1 MMGINELLLLVSVLL
16 IYGSVILFYRLFGN
30 AGLYCLNAVV
40 TITANIE
47 VMILVVAFGL
57 EQTLGNVLFAST
69 FLITDILSETAGK
82 EAARR
87 GVYIGIAA
95 SLFFLVISQTW
106 MWYLPSANDYLS
118 PALREIFSHT
128 PRMVLAGLAVYVV
141 VQLLDV
147 HLYHLIWSFTQ
158 RYSGGKKG
166 FLWLRNN
173 GATLIS
179 QLMNSVLF
187 NLAAFWGTYDNQTL
201 VMVILSTF
209 LIYIFT
215 SLLDTPF
222 LYLARKL
229 QKGISST

>member
-1 MMGINELLLLVSVLL
+1 MGINELLLLISVLF
-16 IYGSVILFYRLFGN
+16 IYGSVLLFYRLFGN

-47 VMILVVAFGL
+47 VLLLVVAFGL

-69 FLITDILSETAGK
+69 FLITDILSETSGK
-82 EAARR
+82 KAARR

-106 MWYLPSANDYLS
+106 MWYQPSINSALA
-118 PALREIFSHT
+118 PALQEVFSHT
-128 PRMVLAGLAVYVV
+128 PRMVLAGISVYVV

-147 HLYHLIWSFTQ
+147 QLYHVIWSLTERF
-158 RYSGGKKG
+158 SNSKKG

-173 GATLIS
+173 VATLIS
-179 QLMNSVLF
+179 QLMNSILF
-187 NLAAFWGTYDNQTL
+187 NLAAFWGTYDLQTL
-201 VMVILSTF
+201 ISIISSTY

-215 SLLDTPF
+215 TLLDTPF
-222 LYLARKL
+222 VYIARKL
-229 QKGISST
+229 RKDAVSA

>member
-1 MMGINELLLLVSVLL
+1 MGINELLLLISVLL

-47 VMILVVAFGL
+47 VLLLVVAFGL

-82 EAARR
+82 KAARR

-106 MWYLPSANDYLS
+106 MWYQPSVNSALS
-118 PALREIFSHT
+118 PALQEVFSHT
-128 PRMVLAGLAVYVV
+128 PRMVLAGISVYIV

-147 HLYHLIWSFTQ
+147 QLYHVIWSLTERF
-158 RYSGGKKG
+158 SNSKKG

-173 GATLIS
+173 VATLIS
-179 QLMNSVLF
+179 QLMNSILF
-187 NLAAFWGTYDNQTL
+187 NLAAFWGTYDLQTL
-201 VMVILSTF
+201 ISIISSTY

-215 SLLDTPF
+215 TLLDTPF
-222 LYLARKL
+222 VYLARKL
-229 QKGISST
+229 CKDVISA